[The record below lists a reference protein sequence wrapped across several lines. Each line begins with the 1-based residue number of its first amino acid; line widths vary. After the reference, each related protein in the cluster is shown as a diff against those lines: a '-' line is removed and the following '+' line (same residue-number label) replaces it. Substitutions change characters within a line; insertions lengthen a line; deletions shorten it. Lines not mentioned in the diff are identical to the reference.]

1 MTFINILTSPLEQFQ
16 VLPIFSFYFGF
27 VDLSLTN
34 ETIILILIAFFTL
47 VFFFSLTKQNESS
60 YFIVPTR

>member
-1 MTFINILTSPLEQFQ
+1 MTLTQIFTSPLEQFQ

-27 VDLSLTN
+27 IDLSLTN

-47 VFFFSLTKQNESS
+47 VFFFSLTKQNDSS